1 MNHTALRKILM
12 TGAIAALGAVGVV
25 TLPAAAA
32 AAVPESM
39 SLAVSAEEIRIAG
52 LMPGG
57 SMTRAVA
64 VDGTGSVKYDI
75 GLDWSGSAD
84 LAEQL
89 MVTITDSDGA
99 VLYGGTLSDFD
110 GAAPAGLAGRMV
122 SETGPET
129 ISVEALLPLSA
140 GNEVQGA
147 ELQIQVVVEA
157 VGATD

>member
-1 MNHTALRKILM
+1 MNHTALRKILL

-39 SLAVSAEEIRIAG
+39 SLAVSAEEIMIAG
-52 LMPGG
+52 LVPGD
-57 SMTRAVA
+57 SMTRAIT
-64 VDGTGSVKYDI
+64 VDGTGSVRYDI
-75 GLDWSGSAD
+75 DLDWSGSAK
-84 LAEQL
+84 LASQL
-89 MVTITDSDGA
+89 MVTITDSEAA
-99 VLYGGTLSDFD
+99 VMYRGTLSDLE
-110 GAAPAGLAGRMV
+110 GAAPANLAGRSL
-122 SETGPET
+122 SELDPET
-129 ISVEALLPLSA
+129 ITVAVQLPLSA